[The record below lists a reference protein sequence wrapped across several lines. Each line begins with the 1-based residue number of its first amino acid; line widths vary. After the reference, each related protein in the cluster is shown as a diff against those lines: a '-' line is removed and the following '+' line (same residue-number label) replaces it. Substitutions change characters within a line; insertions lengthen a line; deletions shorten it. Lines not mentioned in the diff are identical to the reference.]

1 MAATTLITITNISSQ
16 LITIMINSIDA
27 SKSNTNSSVSF
38 TKQGVYQMIAG
49 SEITIEL
56 QRVSVSQL
64 SQLQNMGQI
73 KYS

>member
-1 MAATTLITITNISSQ
+1 
-16 LITIMINSIDA
+16 MINSIDA